1 MSLGVITNCL
11 RADPAEDHEVQQ
23 DGQQTSFEG
32 MTDIEIESLPG
43 EQDFDIDS
51 VDMREVINIFH
62 PSAPDKREEDGD
74 GEQGEEEG
82 DDDKG
87 GVDDGDDTDGFMH
100 NILSRMQYDKVRA
113 LMGLLGLNLLHWT
126 SIWRAKAKLRAMLNM
141 EPLRRESVFK
151 NQCYSLSIKRTTA
164 LDLANPYVNPHLDYY
179 PVDSAGLNMHK
190 MSQSWE
196 WRCKLKAKCIKPET
210 TSVPNDPNFK
220 IIIPKYLRYDSPK
233 VLSIDCEE
241 FSLNYSEICLWGGLK
256 LTPICK
262 NTPWELYQGK
272 LTPTAFP
279 NPWRA
284 KADGQI
290 MRHVPITL
298 YCDDTSGNQS
308 KKWNKHISYYY
319 TLSGLPPKVSNQQY
333 NCHFLSTSNTAG
345 TLELADQIVDE
356 LNDITTNGFIAFDYG
371 LQQEVLVITSV
382 VMCFLGDSPMHAE
395 ITNTPLPG
403 SSLNPCRI
411 CHLGVEKRK
420 DKSGEDYIYQLLAM
434 DS

>member
-1 MSLGVITNCL
+1 
-11 RADPAEDHEVQQ
+11 VQQ

-87 GVDDGDDTDGFMH
+87 GVDDGDDTDGQGWFPFGGVLQIVSILLAGFMH

-164 LDLANPYVNPHLDYY
+164 L
-179 PVDSAGLNMHK
+179 
-190 MSQSWE
+190 
-196 WRCKLKAKCIKPET
+196 
-210 TSVPNDPNFK
+210 
-220 IIIPKYLRYDSPK
+220 

-262 NTPWELYQGK
+262 NTPW
-272 LTPTAFP
+272 
-279 NPWRA
+279 
-284 KADGQI
+284 DVI
-290 MRHVPITL
+290 
-298 YCDDTSGNQS
+298 S
-308 KKWNKHISYYY
+308 K
-319 TLSGLPPKVSNQQY
+319 
-333 NCHFLSTSNTAG
+333 
-345 TLELADQIVDE
+345 
-356 LNDITTNGFIAFDYG
+356 GFIDILKDRQKKHEKNKILA
-371 LQQEVLVITSV
+371 I
-382 VMCFLGDSPMHAE
+382 AE
-395 ITNTPLPG
+395 
-403 SSLNPCRI
+403 
-411 CHLGVEKRK
+411 HE
-420 DKSGEDYIYQLLAM
+420 YI
-434 DS
+434 

>member
-1 MSLGVITNCL
+1 
-11 RADPAEDHEVQQ
+11 Q

-87 GVDDGDDTDGFMH
+87 GVDDGDDTDGQGWFPFGGVLQIVSILLAGFMH

-164 LDLANPYVNPHLDYY
+164 LLESSTLVIPIFFYGHI
-179 PVDSAGLNMHK
+179 G
-190 MSQSWE
+190 
-196 WRCKLKAKCIKPET
+196 KLKAKCIKPET

-262 NTPWELYQGK
+262 NTPW
-272 LTPTAFP
+272 
-279 NPWRA
+279 
-284 KADGQI
+284 DVI
-290 MRHVPITL
+290 
-298 YCDDTSGNQS
+298 S
-308 KKWNKHISYYY
+308 K
-319 TLSGLPPKVSNQQY
+319 
-333 NCHFLSTSNTAG
+333 
-345 TLELADQIVDE
+345 
-356 LNDITTNGFIAFDYG
+356 GFIDILKDRQKKHEKNKILA
-371 LQQEVLVITSV
+371 I
-382 VMCFLGDSPMHAE
+382 AE
-395 ITNTPLPG
+395 
-403 SSLNPCRI
+403 
-411 CHLGVEKRK
+411 H
-420 DKSGEDYIYQLLAM
+420 
-434 DS
+434 